1 MHGENEIILSG
12 RSTLKVQVF
21 RTNVSKHWQ
30 AEMLCEVMCAEFPLS
45 KCNFDLED
53 IDKIFRIETYH
64 NIALEVIE
72 VLQRYGFD
80 GEEL

>member
-1 MHGENEIILSG
+1 MHGENEIIVSG
-12 RSTLKVQVF
+12 LSTLKVQVF
-21 RTNVSKHWQ
+21 RTNVNKHWQ
-30 AEMLCEVMCAEFPLS
+30 AEMLCEIMSAEFPLS

-72 VLQRYGFD
+72 VLRRHGFE
-80 GEEL
+80 GQEL